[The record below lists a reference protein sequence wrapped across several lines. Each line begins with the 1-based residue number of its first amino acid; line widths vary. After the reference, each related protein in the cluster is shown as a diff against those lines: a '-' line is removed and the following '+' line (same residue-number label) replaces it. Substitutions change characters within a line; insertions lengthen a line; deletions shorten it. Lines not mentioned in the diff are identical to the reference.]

1 MNTGAENTEIAGD
14 GVDSVAGLP
23 KVKAKKK
30 ATKAARITS
39 IDDLIVQVYKS
50 SGTAT
55 VAPGDILAVLPVDDE
70 DLERQRAL
78 VVEHAREDL
87 TLAAPCKILTF
98 VASRG
103 VDLNRPTAQPGVA
116 RVLNRLVELAIVG
129 MCQSR
134 IFRVHEASLVDPLS
148 ASQPAPILVR
158 EAVQEWFKDGRAEM
172 RDGGKGLGD
181 GPFTAANR
189 ARLEKN
195 AVYALGLLRVVQGA
209 WNLDR
214 FIDELNRAVWV
225 TAVPSAIR
233 VERQASTIVE
243 SGRLD
248 SLGLVAANYSSR
260 MAQYASEVD
269 RLENVVNA
277 SSSREAVLVGQ
288 IEVGNER
295 ERSLVEESDVLRSE
309 VQRLEAA
316 LAAER
321 ESRIVSQSHL
331 IDDYEL
337 LRTRV
342 IGRLTEEVSLL
353 TTGLEAL
360 RDGVPSVTEEYL
372 DRSLRG
378 LGREL
383 EQLRITKGGGAL

>member
-1 MNTGAENTEIAGD
+1 
-14 GVDSVAGLP
+14 
-23 KVKAKKK
+23 
-30 ATKAARITS
+30 
-39 IDDLIVQVYKS
+39 
-50 SGTAT
+50 
-55 VAPGDILAVLPVDDE
+55 
-70 DLERQRAL
+70 
-78 VVEHAREDL
+78 
-87 TLAAPCKILTF
+87 
-98 VASRG
+98 
-103 VDLNRPTAQPGVA
+103 
-116 RVLNRLVELAIVG
+116 
-129 MCQSR
+129 
-134 IFRVHEASLVDPLS
+134 
-148 ASQPAPILVR
+148 
-158 EAVQEWFKDGRAEM
+158 M